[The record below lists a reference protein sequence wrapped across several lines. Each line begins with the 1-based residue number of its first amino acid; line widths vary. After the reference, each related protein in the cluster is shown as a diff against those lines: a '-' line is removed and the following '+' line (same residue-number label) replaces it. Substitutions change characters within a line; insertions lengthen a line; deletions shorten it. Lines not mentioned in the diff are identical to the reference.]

1 MKTTTF
7 GIKGMHCASCVVK
20 NERALKKVPGVTDAS
35 VNFALKQASVTYDE
49 TKASHEDMAKAV
61 KSIGYE
67 MEMPAGS
74 GHGEMR
80 HDDHGIASS
89 SPGAL
94 PRNDKEEH
102 MHHGEVAG
110 AKKKAIWALALSAP
124 TAVIG
129 MTGIEF
135 GQEVYGYALSMW
147 LVVALSTAVILGIG
161 WQFHRGMLKDV
172 RHLAP
177 GMDTLISLGTLAAL
191 LYSVWAMIRGAE
203 DVYFEI
209 GAIITAL
216 ILLGKFFEARSTG
229 QASAA
234 VRKLLEL
241 GAKTARVI
249 RGGKEIEMPVE
260 QVEVGDTLLVKP
272 GEKIPVDGEVVSGA
286 TNVDES
292 MLTGESMPVS
302 KGEGDI
308 VYGATVNINGAV
320 KMIAKKIGADTVLAQ
335 IAKMVADAQTKKAP
349 IQKLADRISGVFVP
363 IVLVIAVA
371 TFVVWYL
378 VTGDMTASFIPAIAV
393 LVIAC
398 PCALGLATPTAIMVG
413 TGLGAERGILIKNG
427 ESFERAKHIDVVLFD
442 KTGTLTEGKPR
453 VTDVASVNGSHADE
467 VLRVAA
473 SVEKLSEHPL
483 AQAIVRAA
491 EEKGIKLFE
500 VKGFKSVTGQ
510 GVEGVAD
517 GATVRVGRPAFV
529 TSQSTTAIDSSL
541 QKLEQEAKTV
551 IAVARNNE
559 LLGLVAIADTLKADA
574 RDAVAALKKQGIETA
589 MITGDNERTAEAIG
603 EQVGIDT
610 VFARVMP
617 EDKVEKVK
625 ELQKKG
631 KKVAFVGDGI
641 NDAPSLAQ
649 ADLGIAIGT
658 GTDIAIEAGHLV
670 LVKGHPAKVVE
681 AIALSRFTF
690 RVIKQNL
697 FWAFF
702 YNAAA
707 IPLAAFALLNPIIA
721 AAAMALSSVSVV
733 MNSLRIKRKKLL
745 T

>member
-1 MKTTTF
+1 M
-7 GIKGMHCASCVVK
+7 K

-67 MEMPAGS
+67 AEMPV
-74 GHGEMR
+74 GHHAKTVAPTHEEHGGGHNGE
-80 HDDHGIASS
+80 A
-89 SPGAL
+89 A
-94 PRNDKEEH
+94 KEEAREH
-102 MHHGEVAG
+102 MHHDEVG
-110 AKKKAIWALALSAP
+110 AARVKAIWALALSAP

-641 NDAPSLAQ
+641 NDAPALAQ

>member
-1 MKTTTF
+1 MRITF
-7 GIKGMHCASCVVK
+7 PLEGMHCASCVVR
-20 NERALKKVPGVTDAS
+20 NEDALKKVPGVTDAS
-35 VNFALKQASVTYDE
+35 VNFALKQATVTFDE
-49 TKASHEDMAKAV
+49 AVAQPEAFAKAV
-61 KSIGYE
+61 ESIGYKAVL
-67 MEMPAGS
+67 PVAVPTHG
-74 GHGEMR
+74 GHHGE
-80 HDDHGIASS
+80 A
-89 SPGAL
+89 A
-94 PRNDKEEH
+94 KEEAREH
-102 MHHGEVAG
+102 MHHDEVG
-110 AKKKAIWALALSAP
+110 AARTKAIWALVLAAP
-124 TAVIG
+124 AAVIG
-129 MTGIEF
+129 MTGLEF
-135 GQEVYGYALSMW
+135 GQETYGYALSMW
-147 LVVALSTAVILGIG
+147 LVAALSVVVILGIG
-161 WQFHRGMLKDV
+161 WQFHRGMLKDA

-191 LYSVWAMIRGAE
+191 FYSIWALARGAE

-249 RGGKEIEMPVE
+249 RGGKEVEVPVE

-272 GEKIPVDGEVVSGA
+272 GEKIPVDGDIVTGA

-302 KGEGDI
+302 KSEGDL
-308 VYGATVNINGAV
+308 VYGATVNIDGAIM
-320 KMIAKKIGADTVLAQ
+320 MIAKKVGADTVLAQ
-335 IAKMVADAQTKKAP
+335 IARMVADAQTKKAP

-363 IVLVIAVA
+363 IVLVIAVV

-378 VTGDMTASFIPAIAV
+378 ATGDAIASFIPAIAV

-427 ESFERAKHIDVVLFD
+427 ESFERAKRIDAVLFD

-453 VTDVASVNGSHADE
+453 VTDVVPIGGISNDE
-467 VLRVAA
+467 VLALAA
-473 SVEKLSEHPL
+473 AVEQLSEHPL
-483 AQAIVRAA
+483 ARAVVEA
-491 EEKGIKLFE
+491 AQDKKLRIEEARDFR
-500 VKGFKSVTGQ
+500 SVTGK
-510 GVEGVAD
+510 GVV
-517 GATVRVGRPAFV
+517 GAVRDVTVRIG
-529 TSQSTTAIDSSL
+529 TTRFMEENGVSVSESESSL
-541 QKLEQEAKTV
+541 KKLEEQAKTV
-551 IAVARNNE
+551 VVVARDSTSI
-559 LLGLVAIADTLKADA
+559 GLIAIADTLKADA
-574 RDAVAALKKQGIETA
+574 KDAVAALKKQGFMTA
-589 MITGDNERTAEAIG
+589 LITGDNERTGLAIG
-603 EQVGIDT
+603 KQVGIDT

-617 EDKVEKVK
+617 EDKVKKVK
-625 ELQKKG
+625 ELQNKG

-641 NDAPSLAQ
+641 NDAPALAQ

-670 LVKGHPAKVVE
+670 LVKGHPQKVVE
-681 AIALSRFTF
+681 ALGLSRLTF
-690 RVIKQNL
+690 RTIKQNL

-707 IPLAAFALLNPIIA
+707 IPLAALGWLSPIIA
-721 AAAMALSSVSVV
+721 AAAMAFSSVSVV
-733 MNSLRIKRKKLL
+733 GNSLRIKRWKSA
-745 T
+745 